1 MRSLPRSFGM
11 TEKDSLPPMVWR
23 TILVV
28 ALAVNAALGFGYRVY
43 RLSKGGPIADVWGQA
58 ILGVLLATDAVL
70 VGTGGNWARWG
81 ALVYGLLF
89 GLAVLPIWILGVL
102 IPMRPQ
108 VLDYTFTAIYALGLF
123 VIVIAAL
130 AV

>member
-1 MRSLPRSFGM
+1 M
-11 TEKDSLPPMVWR
+11 TEKDSLPLMVWR

-28 ALAVNAALGFGYRVY
+28 TLAINAALGFGYRVY

-58 ILGVLLATDAVL
+58 LLGVLLAADAAL
-70 VGTGGNWARWG
+70 VGAGGSWARWA

-89 GLAVLPIWILGVL
+89 GLVVLPIWILGVL
-102 IPMRPQ
+102 IPSRPQ
-108 VLDYTFTAIYALGLF
+108 ALDYTFTAIYALGLL

-130 AV
+130 AL

>member
-1 MRSLPRSFGM
+1 M
-11 TEKDSLPPMVWR
+11 TEKDSLPLMVWR

-28 ALAVNAALGFGYRVY
+28 TLAINAALGFGYRVY

-58 ILGVLLATDAVL
+58 LLGVLLAADAAL
-70 VGTGGNWARWG
+70 VGAGATWARWA

-89 GLAVLPIWILGVL
+89 GFVVLPIWILGVL
-102 IPMRPQ
+102 IPSRPRAP
-108 VLDYTFTAIYALGLF
+108 DYTFTAIYALGLL

-130 AV
+130 AL